1 MIRMTDLARVVRE
14 ELGFDLRRVAAG
26 VVSGS
31 LPQNHLSRVRTVLL
45 RALGFRIG
53 ATSLIA
59 GTLRVTGS
67 GPVLDLLSVGQ
78 GCYLTGPLHVDL
90 SAPVHIGDRV
100 YMGYEIALL
109 TVDHA
114 LGESSQ
120 RCGPRIYRPIWIED
134 GVWIGS
140 RATILPGVTLGRGSV
155 VAAGAVVARDVP
167 ANVMVGGVPA
177 RFVRD
182 LQNRVAGEPPRA
194 RLAPVGSAANRRGW
208 GPA

>member
-1 MIRMTDLARVVRE
+1 MIRMTDLVRVARE
-14 ELGFDLRRVAAG
+14 ELGFDLRRLAAG

-31 LPQNHLSRVRTVLL
+31 LPQNHLSRLRTVLL

-59 GTLRVTGS
+59 GAVRVTGS
-67 GPVLDLLSVGQ
+67 GPVRELLSVGR

-90 SAPVHIGDRV
+90 SAPVHIGDCV

-114 LGESSQ
+114 LGESRQ
-120 RCGPRIYRPIWIED
+120 RCGPRVYRPIWIED

-155 VAAGAVVARDVP
+155 VAAGAVVTRDVP

-182 LQNRVAGEPPRA
+182 LPNRVAGEPRRA
-194 RLAPVGSAANRRGW
+194 RLAPVRSAVNGRG
-208 GPA
+208 